1 MGVTQ
6 TLGEVSSFAS
16 RALIKHADF
25 KTQQLFT
32 RSDWALIMIYE
43 KTILSSL
50 KSCKNVLL
58 Y

>member
-1 MGVTQ
+1 MTQ